1 MEEIRFALPS
11 FCRMHL
17 HYCQQ
22 GFVLEF
28 YWAVVVVVVAVV
40 VAVVI
45 VVVVAAHSR
54 FTSRGNFE
62 FDCRRD
68 SAVLRLRNYLSRAN

>member
-1 MEEIRFALPS
+1 
-11 FCRMHL
+11 MHL

-28 YWAVVVVVVAVV
+28 YWAAVVVVVV
-40 VAVVI
+40 VI
-45 VVVVAAHSR
+45 VVVARSR
-54 FTSRGNFE
+54 FTSWGNFE

>member
-11 FCRMHL
+11 FYRMHL
-17 HYCQQ
+17 RYCQQ

-28 YWAVVVVVVAVV
+28 YWAAVVVVV
-40 VAVVI
+40 

>member
-1 MEEIRFALPS
+1 MEEIRLALPW

-28 YWAVVVVVVAVV
+28 YWAAVVVVVVG
-40 VAVVI
+40 
-45 VVVVAAHSR
+45 VAARSR
-54 FTSRGNFE
+54 FTSWGNFE

>member
-1 MEEIRFALPS
+1 
-11 FCRMHL
+11 MHL

-28 YWAVVVVVVAVV
+28 YWAAVVVVV
-40 VAVVI
+40 

>member
-28 YWAVVVVVVAVV
+28 HWAVAVVVVA
-40 VAVVI
+40 AVVI
-45 VVVVAAHSR
+45 VVVVAARSR
-54 FTSRGNFE
+54 FTSWGNFE